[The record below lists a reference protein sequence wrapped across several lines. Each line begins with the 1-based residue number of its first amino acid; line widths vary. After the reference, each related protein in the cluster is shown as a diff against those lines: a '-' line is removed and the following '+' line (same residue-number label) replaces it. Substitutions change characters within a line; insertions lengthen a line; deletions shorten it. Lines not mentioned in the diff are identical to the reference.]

1 MKKVKIFSIVMA
13 SVLFVASCKKMD
25 DVKPL
30 ITVSTPV
37 NGDVAVKGKTFLFK
51 AKFSDNREL
60 SQYKIDIHGD
70 FDIHGHTTQQEEWET
85 ILIGDL
91 SGKEQ
96 EIERTISVP
105 ADIKSGTYHFIVEC
119 TDKAGNSAVP
129 QEIDLVIIGN

>member
-13 SVLFVASCKKMD
+13 SILFVASCKKMD

-30 ITVSTPV
+30 ITVTTPANEDVVVVGSTI
-37 NGDVAVKGKTFLFK
+37 TFK
-51 AKFSDNREL
+51 AKFSDNTEL

-70 FDIHGHTTQQEEWET
+70 FDSHGHTTQQEEWQT
-85 ILIGDL
+85 LIIGEL

-96 EIERTISVP
+96 EVERTIAVP
-105 ADIKSGTYHFIVEC
+105 SGIKTGNYHFIVEC
-119 TDKAGNSAVP
+119 TDKSGNSAVP